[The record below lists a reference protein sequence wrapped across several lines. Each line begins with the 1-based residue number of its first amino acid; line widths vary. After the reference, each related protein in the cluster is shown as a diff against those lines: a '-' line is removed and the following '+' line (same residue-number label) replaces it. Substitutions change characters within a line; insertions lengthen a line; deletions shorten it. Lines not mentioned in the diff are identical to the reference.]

1 MHVNGVNLNVK
12 VTGSGPPIIVLH
24 GFAGSMTSW
33 TDFVHGAARRFKI
46 ITIDLL
52 GHGGSDFP
60 KDLKRYSA
68 EHAGND
74 IITIMTKLGIDSAC
88 WLGYSMG
95 GRIALLTA
103 VSKPEKFTGLIL
115 EGASPGL
122 SSARERKQRARKDE
136 ILAQRII
143 KNGIET
149 FADYWESQ
157 GLFATQKRL
166 PKEIRQ
172 WLREQRLANNPIGL
186 SNTLRA
192 IGLGVQTPVQKALPS
207 LTIPVLCVTGSLDRK
222 FTTIAKEMCKKLPN
236 GKAAVIRGSGHA
248 PHLEKPE
255 QFNRVV
261 FRFLD
266 SLQLSNAQYNHSA

>member
-12 VTGSGPPIIVLH
+12 VMGSGPPIVALH
-24 GFAGSMTSW
+24 GFAGSMASW
-33 TDFVHGAARRFKI
+33 TDFVHEASRRYKI

-60 KDLKRYSA
+60 KESKRYSA
-68 EHAGND
+68 EHTGED
-74 IITIMTKLGIDSAC
+74 IVAIMTKLGIDSAC

-122 SSARERKQRARKDE
+122 SSARERKQRARKDAL
-136 ILAQRII
+136 LAQRIV

-172 WLREQRLANNPIGL
+172 WLREQRLANNPTGL
-186 SNTLRA
+186 SNTIRA
-192 IGLGVQTPVQKALPS
+192 VGLGVQTPVQKALPS
-207 LTIPVLCVTGSLDRK
+207 LTVPVLCITGSLDRK
-222 FTTIAKEMCKKLPN
+222 FTTIAEAMCKKLPN
-236 GKAAVIRGSGHA
+236 AKLSVIRGSGHA

-261 FRFLD
+261 LRFLD
-266 SLQLSNAQYNHSA
+266 GLQLSN

>member
-12 VTGSGPPIIVLH
+12 VTGSGPPIVALH
-24 GFAGSMTSW
+24 GFAGSMASW
-33 TDFVHGAARRFKI
+33 SDFVHDASKRYKI

-60 KDLKRYSA
+60 KDSARYSA
-68 EHAGND
+68 EHTGAD
-74 IITIMTKLGIDSAC
+74 IIAVMTKLGIGSAC

-103 VSKPEKFTGLIL
+103 VSNPEKFTGLIL

-122 SSARERKQRARKDE
+122 SSAKERRERARRDDA
-136 ILAQRII
+136 LAQRILE
-143 KNGIET
+143 KGIET
-149 FADYWESQ
+149 FADYWEKQ
-157 GLFATQKRL
+157 GLFASQKRL
-166 PKEIRQ
+166 PKEIRD

-192 IGLGVQTPVQKALPS
+192 VGLGVQPHVEKSLPS
-207 LTIPVLCVTGSLDRK
+207 LTIPALCVTGSLDRK
-222 FTTIAKEMCKKLPN
+222 FTSISKEMCKNLPN
-236 GKAAVIRGSGHA
+236 GKLAVIRGVGHA

-255 QFNRVV
+255 QFNKVV
-261 FRFLD
+261 LRFLD
-266 SLQLSNAQYNHSA
+266 QLKLRSA